1 MLVAG
6 VISTFV
12 WSYLFELW
20 VALDIPLLKFVLAHR
35 LWPNWAPYIAMSLF
49 SLVCAS
55 LFVLPLWFFM
65 RRTLYVSATIFI
77 TAFLAV
83 FFVPVLLTN
92 EPILLDALFNLT
104 ALWLFVFGFVF
115 LVFLASRFTKERE
128 RSGK

>member
-6 VISTFV
+6 VIGTFI

-20 VALDIPLLKFVLAHR
+20 VALDTPLLKFVFAHR
-35 LWPNWAPYIAMSLF
+35 LWPNWVPYISMSLF
-49 SLVCAS
+49 SLVCSS

-65 RRTLYVSATIFI
+65 RRTLYASATIFI

-92 EPILLDALFNLT
+92 EPILLDALFSLT
-104 ALWLFVFGFVF
+104 ALWLFVFGFIF
-115 LVFLASRFTKERE
+115 LIFLASRFTNERE